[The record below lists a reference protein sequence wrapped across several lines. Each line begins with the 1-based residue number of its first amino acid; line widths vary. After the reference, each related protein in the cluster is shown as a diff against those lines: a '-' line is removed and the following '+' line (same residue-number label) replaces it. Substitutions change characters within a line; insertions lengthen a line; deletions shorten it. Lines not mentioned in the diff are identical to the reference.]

1 MKGMVAIVT
10 LCFLFVPALP
20 GIPVAGILETGN
32 ALVVGDSVIW
42 FVASAPYPIVEHTP
56 NWGGDA
62 GTVDTIQFA
71 PKSEWPSRV
80 ELFYRVRG
88 FPYHMTIDSL
98 LPDTWYDLSTYSGLQ
113 NPRVRF
119 EDDSISGLYESGS
132 PYRNSLF
139 SITPNPTTSGKVR
152 VNGFPAG
159 INVNLNLYDIT
170 GKMVVHKSGLTRQ
183 DGLSLDLRA
192 LPRGAYIIRVQVN
205 GQEEKQKLLL
215 LN

>member
-1 MKGMVAIVT
+1 MKGMVAVIS
-10 LCFLFVPALP
+10 LCFLFVPYLS

-32 ALVVGDSVIW
+32 LTVYGDSIIW
-42 FVASAPYPIVEHTP
+42 YLTSAPGPIVEQTP
-56 NWGGDA
+56 NWGGDP

-71 PKSEWPSRV
+71 PKSEWPSRL
-80 ELFYRVRG
+80 EMFYRVQGIPSRLEIY
-88 FPYHMTIDSL
+88 PL
-98 LPDTWYDLSTYSGLQ
+98 LPDTWYDLPGYLGFQT
-113 NPRVRF
+113 PKVRF